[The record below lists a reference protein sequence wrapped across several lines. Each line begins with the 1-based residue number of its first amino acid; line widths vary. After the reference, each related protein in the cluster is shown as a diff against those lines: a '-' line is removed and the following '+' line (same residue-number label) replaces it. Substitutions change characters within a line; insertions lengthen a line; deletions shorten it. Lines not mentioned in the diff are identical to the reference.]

1 MKKLVSFIVLLF
13 LTVFTVTNARSISIE
28 KNSTSAGST
37 RQRAPMLIPVA
48 VDLTE
53 TDLYLSFINSVG
65 VVNITVTNSTGI
77 IVHQESTD
85 TNSNTEVY
93 IPIDNLEAGN
103 YTITISYGSITLKG
117 VFTL

>member
-13 LTVFTVTNARSISIE
+13 LSAFTVTNARIISIE
-28 KNSTSAGST
+28 KNTPSTGST
-37 RQRAPMLIPVA
+37 RQRAPMLIPVI
-48 VDLTE
+48 VDLST
-53 TDLYLSFINSVG
+53 TDLYLNFTNSVG
-65 VVNITVTNSTGI
+65 IANITVTNSTGI

-93 IPIDNLEAGN
+93 IPVDNLEAGN

-117 VFTL
+117 IFTL